1 MVLQNVKLGFGFY
14 FLFFSSQFIVGVQEF
29 FFFWFRSQLLKR
41 FILNAW
47 IYVMGYVV
55 WMVRRTEKLPTW
67 RENDAETKSKEFPYC
82 VVIRLRW
89 KGPFLQYAPPLI
101 NLILG
106 FNTMHENRFIVQLVP
121 IRVFFSPQ
129 WGLGDDWLA
138 GWLAGRLLSLA
149 ITMSLSL
156 KLSHTF

>member
-1 MVLQNVKLGFGFY
+1 MGLQNVKLGFWFY
-14 FLFFSSQFIVGVQEF
+14 FYFFPRSSSLVSRSF
-29 FFFWFRSQLLKR
+29 FFVSQSVVEK
-41 FILNAW
+41 IYLNAW

-55 WMVRRTEKLPTW
+55 WMVRQTETSHMM
-67 RENDAETKSKEFPYC
+67 RDDAETKSKEFPYC

-89 KGPFLQYAPPLI
+89 KGPFLQHAPLLI
-101 NLILG
+101 NLILS

-121 IRVFFSPQ
+121 IRVFFPSMGPRR
-129 WGLGDDWLA
+129 WLA